1 MIYAPTDPI
10 RPTAA
15 GHWPQLKGDWTC
27 FTGAVCLGNST
38 MYRMG
43 IIKTRRGMFIGI
55 EGRGAY
61 EFHGSTSVGYTMQ
74 KLGLEFE
81 GDAAAVSDLLNYLMG
96 CFPAGKC
103 FATYE
108 PGLCLKTET

>member
-1 MIYAPTDPI
+1 MIYSPNDSI
-10 RPTAA
+10 RPTVD

-27 FTGAVCLGNST
+27 FTGQVCLGNST

-43 IIKTRRGMFIGI
+43 IMKTKRGFFIGI

-61 EFHGSTSVGYTMQ
+61 EFHGSTSVGYTQ
-74 KLGLEFE
+74 EKLGLEFS

-96 CFPAGKC
+96 SFPTGKC
-103 FATYE
+103 FATYA
-108 PGLCLKTET
+108 PDLCLREGS